1 MYLYKRSL
9 KRSVTLDF
17 IHIPDL
23 VMHNNKIILLLA
35 LFFSCTISA
44 SASSLNTDPFP
55 DLNKLL
61 TGKWSSPAWNGQLV
75 ETWRMINTTTFESQ
89 AIYLEKGDTLY
100 ASTSRI
106 EKVAGKWMLFSV
118 IKDGTPK
125 IFQAVSSSDKH
136 ILFEN
141 PDYSNPRQVRYA
153 FTERQ
158 KFNRTITGEEDGKP
172 STYTFN
178 FSVVPQIEEDVQSLA
193 PALRTA
199 FAPLVGKTWRAQG
212 SWGNGDPF
220 QQEVRFHWDLEDAAV
235 IAQSNGFIDRT
246 NKTWGQRNHGIR
258 YWNKREGKLQF
269 AEYDIFGAVTEGS
282 ISLRENNIYYHYNYG
297 GFLLTDA
304 WEKIDELTYNFKVG
318 VFSKGEWQDV
328 YLSTQFIDITN
339 TEPALM
345 EPDLTLPYRQIP
357 DAPEKYNAATVAA
370 RMVDGLAFRYYW
382 ATEGLRQQDIDY
394 RTTPESRSSGETI
407 DHIHGL
413 AKMVYNA
420 VMEIP
425 NISGGPA
432 EALSFT
438 EQRTQTLT
446 MLAAASE
453 RLKNSKSKD
462 LKRFNII
469 FQRGDT
475 QSVLPFWYTL
485 NGPLAD
491 ALWHVGQVV
500 ASRRASGNPFNS
512 NVSVLRGTV
521 RE

>member
-1 MYLYKRSL
+1 MYLYERSP
-9 KRSVTLDF
+9 KPSVTLDF
-17 IHIPDL
+17 SIIPNFI
-23 VMHNNKIILLLA
+23 MHNSKIILLL
-35 LFFSCTISA
+35 LFLSCTVTA
-44 SASSLNTDPFP
+44 SAAADGVDPFP
-55 DLNKLL
+55 DLNQLL
-61 TGKWSSPAWNGQLV
+61 TGKWSSPAWNGKLV
-75 ETWRMINTTTFESQ
+75 ETWRMINATTFESQ
-89 AIYLEKGDTLY
+89 AIFLEKGDTLY
-100 ASTSRI
+100 ASNSRI

-125 IFQAVSSSDKH
+125 IFQAVSSSDTH

-141 PDYSNPRQVRYA
+141 PDYTNPRQVRYA

-178 FSVVPQIEEDVQSLA
+178 FSLVPQIETPLENLT

-199 FAPLVGKTWRAQG
+199 FAPLIQKTWRAAG
-212 SWGNGDPF
+212 NWGNGDSF
-220 QQEVRFHWDLEDAAV
+220 RQEVRFHWDLEKGAI
-235 IAQSNGFIDRT
+235 IAESDGIVDPVSNA
-246 NKTWGQRNHGIR
+246 WGQRNHGIR

-269 AEYDIFGAVTEGS
+269 AEYDIFGAVTEGTIS
-282 ISLRENNIYYHYNYG
+282 IRGNNIYYHYNYG

-304 WEKIDELTYNFKVG
+304 WEKVDEFTYNFKVG

-328 YLSTQFIDITN
+328 YLNTQFIDFTN

-345 EPDLTLPYRQIP
+345 EPDFTLPYRQIP

-382 ATEGLRQQDIDY
+382 ATEGLRQQDLDY
-394 RTTPESRSSGETI
+394 RTTPESRSSAETI
-407 DHIHGL
+407 DHIYGL
-413 AKMVYNA
+413 AKMVHNA
-420 VMEIP
+420 VMELP

-432 EALSFT
+432 EELSFI

-475 QSVLPFWYTL
+475 QSVLPFWNTL

-500 ASRRASGNPFNS
+500 AFRRASGNPFNS

>member
-1 MYLYKRSL
+1 
-9 KRSVTLDF
+9 
-17 IHIPDL
+17 
-23 VMHNNKIILLLA
+23 MHNSKIILLLP
-35 LFFSCTISA
+35 LLLSCTISA
-44 SASSLNTDPFP
+44 SASPLKTDPFP
-55 DLNKLL
+55 DLSQLL
-61 TGKWSSPAWNGQLV
+61 IGEWSSPAWNGQLV
-75 ETWRMINTTTFESQ
+75 ETWRMIDATTFESR
-89 AIYLEKGDTLY
+89 AVYMEKKDTLY

-106 EKVAGKWMLFSV
+106 EKVGGQWMLFSV

-125 IFQAVSSSDKH
+125 IFQAVSSSASH

-141 PDYSNPRQVRYA
+141 PDYANPRQVRYS
-153 FTERQ
+153 FTERN
-158 KFNRTITGEEDGKP
+158 KFNRTITGKEEGQP
-172 STYTFN
+172 ATYTFN
-178 FSVVPQIEEDVQSLA
+178 FTLTPQVVAPVIDLR
-193 PALRTA
+193 PALRAA
-199 FAPLVGKTWRAQG
+199 FAPLIGKTWRAQG
-212 SWGNGDPF
+212 SWGNGDSF
-220 QQEVRFHWDLEDAAV
+220 QQEVRFHWDLEEAAV
-235 IAQSNGFIDRT
+235 IAQSNGIIDPA
-246 NKTWGQRNHGIR
+246 NQTWGQRNHGIR
-258 YWNKREGKLQF
+258 YWNKNEEKLLF
-269 AEYDIFGAVTEGS
+269 AEYDIFGAATEGT
-282 ISLRENNIYYHYNYG
+282 ISLRDNNIYYHYNYG

-304 WEKIDELTYNFKVG
+304 WEKVDEFTYNFKVG

-328 YLSTQFIDITN
+328 YLSTQFLDITN
-339 TEPALM
+339 IAPALM

-357 DAPEKYNAATVAA
+357 NEPEKYNAATVAA
-370 RMVDGLAFRYYW
+370 RAIDGLAFRYYW

-425 NISGGPA
+425 NMSGGPA
-432 EALSFT
+432 EELSFT

-446 MLAAASE
+446 LLAAASE

-469 FQRGDT
+469 FQRGDN
-475 QSVLPFWYTL
+475 QSVLPFWNTL

-500 ASRRASGNPFNS
+500 AFRRASGNPFNS

>member
-1 MYLYKRSL
+1 MLSRKI
-9 KRSVTLDF
+9 TL
-17 IHIPDL
+17 
-23 VMHNNKIILLLA
+23 
-35 LFFSCTISA
+35 LFVLPFLCLDAA
-44 SASSLNTDPFP
+44 SANNIKVDPFP
-55 DLNKLL
+55 DLSQLL
-61 TGKWSSPAWNGQLV
+61 IGEWSSPAWNGKLI
-75 ETWRMINTTTFESQ
+75 ETWRMIDATTFESNTV
-89 AIYLEKGDTLY
+89 YLEKKDTLY

-118 IKDGTPK
+118 IKDGAPK
-125 IFQAVSSSDKH
+125 IFQAVSSSANH

-141 PDYSNPRQVRYA
+141 SDYTNPRQVRYS
-153 FTERQ
+153 FTERN
-158 KFNRTITGEEDGKP
+158 KFNRTIIGEENGQP

-178 FSVVPQIEEDVQSLA
+178 FNLIPQVEVAVKNQT
-193 PALRTA
+193 PALRAA
-199 FAPLVGKTWRAQG
+199 FAPLMDKTWRAKG
-212 SWGNGDPF
+212 AWANGDAF

-235 IAQSNGFIDRT
+235 IAQSNGIINPT
-246 NKTWGQRNHGIR
+246 NQTWGQRNHGIR
-258 YWNKREGKLQF
+258 YWNKSEEKLLF
-269 AEYDIFGAVTEGS
+269 AEYDIFGSVTEGT
-282 ISLRENNIYYHYNYG
+282 ISLRDNNIYYHYNYG

-304 WEKIDELTYNFKVG
+304 WEKVDEFTYNFKVG
-318 VFSKGEWQDV
+318 VFSKGDWQDV
-328 YLSTQFIDITN
+328 YLSTQFIDITT

-370 RMVDGLAFRYYW
+370 RAIDGLAFRYYW
-382 ATEGLRQQDIDY
+382 ATEGLRQQDLDY
-394 RTTPESRSSGETI
+394 RTTPESRSSAETI
-407 DHIHGL
+407 EHIHGL
-413 AKMVYNA
+413 AKVVHNA
-420 VMEIP
+420 VMELP
-425 NISGGPA
+425 NISGGPS
-432 EALSFT
+432 EELSFI

-475 QSVLPFWYTL
+475 QSVLPFWNTL

-500 ASRRASGNPFNS
+500 AFRRASGNPFNS

-521 RE
+521 KE